1 MPRDHCHG
9 AAEHFPKQK
18 PIIMKNIAVLGSTG
32 SIGTQTLDIISRHP
46 GRYRASVLAA
56 GTRVDDL
63 IAQAMRLRPSLTV
76 IGREDLL
83 PRLRETLAPLGID
96 TAAGPE
102 ALAEATA
109 RDDVDTVV
117 TATVGYS
124 GLLPTVAAI
133 RAGKDIALANK
144 ETMVVAGALVTDL
157 LSNSK
162 SRVFPVDSEHSAIYQ
177 CLQGED
183 PAAVKRL
190 IITASG
196 GPFRLWE
203 PERISTAR
211 AADAL
216 RHPNWS
222 MGAKITVDSATMLNK
237 AFEIIE
243 ARWLFGIDHERI
255 SAIVH
260 PQSIIH
266 SMVEFTDGAIK
277 AQMGVPDMELP
288 IAYALGEAT
297 RLDGV
302 SAPCDLLATGSLT
315 FEKPDTEKFPCLT
328 LASYALERGGNTAC
342 VINAANE
349 VAVAAFLRD
358 LIGFNDIYGTI
369 ADTLTEV
376 AFVPAPSLDDLVA
389 TNTEARRVATEIIN
403 RLTTSR
409 L

>member
-83 PRLRETLAPLGID
+83 PRLREALAPLGIA
-96 TAAGPE
+96 TTAGPE

-203 PERISTAR
+203 PERIATAR

-243 ARWLFGIDHERI
+243 ARWLFGIGHERI

-369 ADTLTEV
+369 TDTLTEV
-376 AFVPAPSLDDLVA
+376 TFVPAPSLDDLVA

>member
-1 MPRDHCHG
+1 MPLDRCLR
-9 AAEHFPKQK
+9 AAEHFPKPK

-63 IAQAMRLRPSLTV
+63 IAQAMRLRPSLAV

-83 PRLRETLAPLGID
+83 PRLREALAPLGID

-133 RAGKDIALANK
+133 CTGKDIALANK

-203 PERISTAR
+203 PERIATAR

>member
-1 MPRDHCHG
+1 
-9 AAEHFPKQK
+9 
-18 PIIMKNIAVLGSTG
+18 MKNIAVLGSTG
-32 SIGTQTLDIISRHP
+32 SIGTQTLNIISNHP
-46 GRYRASVLAA
+46 ERYRASVLAA

-63 IAQAMRLRPSLTV
+63 IAQARRLRPALAI
-76 IGREDLL
+76 IGRDDLL
-83 PRLRETLAPLGID
+83 PRLREALQPLGIA
-96 TAAGPE
+96 TAAGPA
-102 ALAEATA
+102 ALAEATT
-109 RDDVDTVV
+109 RDDVDMVV

-124 GLLPTVAAI
+124 GMLPTVAAI

-157 LSNSK
+157 LSKSP

-190 IITASG
+190 LITASG

-203 PERISTAR
+203 PERIAKAK

-222 MGAKITVDSATMLNK
+222 MGAKITIDSATMLNK

-243 ARWLFGIDHERI
+243 ARWLFGIGHDRI

-297 RLDGV
+297 RLEGV
-302 SAPCDLLATGSLT
+302 SPACDLLATAQLT
-315 FEKPDTEKFPCLT
+315 FEQPDTTKFPCLT
-328 LASYALERGGNTAC
+328 LAPYALEHGGNSAC
-342 VINAANE
+342 IINAANE
-349 VAVAAFLRD
+349 IAVAAFLRD
-358 LIGFNDIYGTI
+358 QIGFNDIYATI
-369 ADTLTEV
+369 TDTLTRVDFV
-376 AFVPAPSLDDLVA
+376 ADPALDDLVA
-389 TNTEARRVATEIIN
+389 TNDEARRVATEIIN
-403 RLTTSR
+403 RITI
-409 L
+409 

>member
-1 MPRDHCHG
+1 MPRDRCHG
-9 AAEHFPKQK
+9 AAGHFPKQK

-83 PRLRETLAPLGID
+83 PRLREALGPLGID

-144 ETMVVAGALVTDL
+144 ETMVAAGALVTDL

-203 PERISTAR
+203 PERIATAR

-243 ARWLFGIDHERI
+243 ARWLFGIGHERI

-376 AFVPAPSLDDLVA
+376 TFVPAPSLDDLVA